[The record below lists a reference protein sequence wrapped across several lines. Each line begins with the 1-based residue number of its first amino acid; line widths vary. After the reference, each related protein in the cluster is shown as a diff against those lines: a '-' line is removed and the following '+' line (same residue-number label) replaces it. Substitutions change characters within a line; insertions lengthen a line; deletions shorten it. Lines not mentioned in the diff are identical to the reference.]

1 MPRFFFDVQDGKGFH
16 EDNIGDVFENLEDAV
31 AQAQCILPAI
41 AREEMPDG
49 DHHDF
54 KCDVRD
60 DASRIVYRGN
70 LSYRGTRGVLH

>member
-1 MPRFFFDVQDGKGFH
+1 MPKFFFDVQDGNGFH
-16 EDNIGDVFENLEDAV
+16 EDCIGDVFDSLEDAV

-41 AREEMPDG
+41 ARDEMPSG
-49 DHHDF
+49 DLHDF

-70 LSYRGTRGVLH
+70 LSYRGSREVLH